1 MARKTL
7 LTEGELRRFM
17 KLADMRPIA
26 DTRINEMGG
35 FGLEEEMPGDDAVD
49 DLDAVVAAG
58 EEEGPGGDV
67 LDVDAEVGVED
78 PLDDPGAEA
87 ADPELEAKFT
97 ELMTRWA
104 EVAKEVLN
112 IDMEVEGGE
121 EVGGEEEVEE
131 FELSDEEAP
140 MGDLAPEGGEELE
153 VGAAEVEELPGNRY
167 EEGKEGYKQRLSQHL
182 GKDPGKGG
190 ASKSAREK
198 ESEGEEEEKGKGKF
212 SGDPEMTEE
221 NVVAE
226 VARRVAARLQRENH
240 QAEVVDQLAE
250 RIMKRLTK

>member
-35 FGLEEEMPGDDAVD
+35 FGLEEEMPGDEDVVD
-49 DLDAVVAAG
+49 IEAEFG
-58 EEEGPGGDV
+58 SGEEGPPADV
-67 LDVDAEVGVED
+67 LDLDAEVGVED

-121 EVGGEEEVEE
+121 EPVDVDVEE

-153 VGAAEVEELPGNRY
+153 VGATEVDELPGNRPY
-167 EEGKEGYKQRLSQHL
+167 EEGTKKG
-182 GKDPGKGG
+182 DPD
-190 ASKSAREK
+190 RTP
-198 ESEGEEEEKGKGKF
+198 SETGETGEEAYGAPRAGGETRTRRRAYREGQ
-212 SGDPEMTEE
+212 DED
-221 NVVAE
+221 VVAE
-226 VARRVAARLQRENH
+226 VARRVATRLQRENH
-240 QAEVVDQLAE
+240 QAQVVDQLAE